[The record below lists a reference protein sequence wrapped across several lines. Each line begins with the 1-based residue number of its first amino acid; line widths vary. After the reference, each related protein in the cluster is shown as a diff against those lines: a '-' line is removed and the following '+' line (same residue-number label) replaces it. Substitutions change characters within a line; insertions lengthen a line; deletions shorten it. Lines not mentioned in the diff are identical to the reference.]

1 MQGYDKIINDLKNN
15 KIYPFYLLHGSE
27 SYFIDRI
34 FDYFKDNIIDDE
46 AKDFD
51 LTIAYGKETSIPKI
65 IESAKRYPLIS
76 KYHLIIVKEAHGLK
90 KEYDPLIKYLDNPQE
105 SSIIVFCHKNKDF
118 DKRSIL
124 YKSALKNGMIFH
136 SNKLKENQA
145 IEWISNQINTFE
157 LSADIKSVHLIH
169 EFLGNNLDRIYQELN
184 KLKIILKNKIINE
197 DIVEKYIGINK
208 DYNHFELINAIG
220 KRDKN
225 KCLEIINYI
234 STNSKTFPLVLTIS
248 MVFQFFKR
256 LLMFHGITDSQNISQ
271 TLGINPFFL
280 KDYKTASFN
289 YNMKSCSKAIEIVY
303 SADLKCK
310 GINSNEN
317 ISKHILVDLINEIF
331 EL

>member
-1 MQGYDKIINDLKNN
+1 MQGQEEIINDLKNN
-15 KIYPFYLLHGSE
+15 KFYPFYLLHGTE
-27 SYFIDRI
+27 SHFIDRI
-34 FDYFKDNIIDDE
+34 SDYFKNNIINDE
-46 AKDFD
+46 AKNFD
-51 LTIAYGKETSIPKI
+51 LTIAYGKETSISKI
-65 IESAKRYPLIS
+65 IEYAKRYPLIS
-76 KYHLIIVKEAHGLK
+76 KYQLIIIKEAHGLK
-90 KEYDPLIKYLDNPQE
+90 KEYDPLIKYLDNPQK
-105 SSIIVFCHKNKDF
+105 SSIIVFCYKNKDF
-118 DKRSIL
+118 DKRSKL

-157 LSADIKSVHLIH
+157 LSANIKSVHLIH

-184 KLKIILKNKIINE
+184 KLKIILKDKTINE

-208 DYNHFELINAIG
+208 DYNNFELINAIG

-225 KCLEIINYI
+225 KCLKIINYI
-234 STNSKTFPLVLTIS
+234 SNNSKTFPLVLTIS

-256 LLMFHGITDSQNISQ
+256 LLMFHGISNSQNISQ

-280 KDYKTASFN
+280 KDYKNASLN
-289 YNMKSCSKAIEIVY
+289 YNMKSCSRAIEIVY
-303 SADLKCK
+303 YADLKSK
-310 GINSNEN
+310 GIHSNEN

>member
-51 LTIAYGKETSIPKI
+51 LTITYGKETSIPKI

-76 KYHLIIVKEAHGLK
+76 KYQLIIVKEAHGLK

-256 LLMFHGITDSQNISQ
+256 LLMFHSITDSQNISQ

>member
-34 FDYFKDNIIDDE
+34 FDYFKDNVIDDE

-76 KYHLIIVKEAHGLK
+76 KYQLIIVKEAHGLK

-256 LLMFHGITDSQNISQ
+256 LLMFHSITDSQNISQ

>member
-76 KYHLIIVKEAHGLK
+76 KYQLIIVKEAHGLK

-157 LSADIKSVHLIH
+157 LSANIKSVHLIH

-256 LLMFHGITDSQNISQ
+256 LLMFHSITDSQNISQ

>member
-1 MQGYDKIINDLKNN
+1 MQGYDKIINDLKNS

-76 KYHLIIVKEAHGLK
+76 KYQLIIVKEAHGLK

-256 LLMFHGITDSQNISQ
+256 LLMFHSITDSQNISQ

>member
-76 KYHLIIVKEAHGLK
+76 KYQLIIVKEAHGLK

-225 KCLEIINYI
+225 KCLKIINYI

-256 LLMFHGITDSQNISQ
+256 LLMFHSITDSQNISQ

>member
-76 KYHLIIVKEAHGLK
+76 KYQLIIVKEAHGLK

-256 LLMFHGITDSQNISQ
+256 LLMFHSITDSQNISQ

>member
-76 KYHLIIVKEAHGLK
+76 KYQLIIVKEAHGLK

-256 LLMFHGITDSQNISQ
+256 LLMFHSINDSQNISQ

>member
-76 KYHLIIVKEAHGLK
+76 KYQLIIVKEAHGLK

-256 LLMFHGITDSQNISQ
+256 LLMFHSINDSQNISQ

-303 SADLKCK
+303 FADLKYK

>member
-1 MQGYDKIINDLKNN
+1 MQGQEEIINDLKNN
-15 KIYPFYLLHGSE
+15 KFYPFYLLHGSE

-76 KYHLIIVKEAHGLK
+76 KYQLIIVKEAHGLK

-256 LLMFHGITDSQNISQ
+256 LLMFHSITDSQNISQ

>member
-76 KYHLIIVKEAHGLK
+76 KYQLIIVKEAHGLK

-197 DIVEKYIGINK
+197 DIIEKYIGINK

-256 LLMFHGITDSQNISQ
+256 LLMFHSITDSQNISQ

>member
-51 LTIAYGKETSIPKI
+51 LTITYGKETSIPKI

-76 KYHLIIVKEAHGLK
+76 KYQLIIVKEAHGLK

-124 YKSALKNGMIFH
+124 YKSALKNGIVFH

-256 LLMFHGITDSQNISQ
+256 LLMFHSITDSQNISQ

>member
-51 LTIAYGKETSIPKI
+51 LTITYGKETSIPKI

-76 KYHLIIVKEAHGLK
+76 KYQLIIVKEAHGLK

-145 IEWISNQINTFE
+145 IEWISNQINAFE

-256 LLMFHGITDSQNISQ
+256 LLMFHSITDSQNISQ

>member
-15 KIYPFYLLHGSE
+15 KVYPFYLLHGSE

-51 LTIAYGKETSIPKI
+51 LTIAYGKEISIPKI

-76 KYHLIIVKEAHGLK
+76 KYQLIIVKEAHGLK

-256 LLMFHGITDSQNISQ
+256 LLMFHSITDSQNISQ

>member
-1 MQGYDKIINDLKNN
+1 MQGQEEIINDLKNN
-15 KIYPFYLLHGSE
+15 KFYPFYLLHGTE

-34 FDYFKDNIIDDE
+34 SDYFKNNIINDE
-46 AKDFD
+46 AKNFD
-51 LTIAYGKETSIPKI
+51 LTIAYGKETSISKI

-76 KYHLIIVKEAHGLK
+76 KYQLIIIKEAHGLK

-184 KLKIILKNKIINE
+184 KLKIILKDKTINE

-208 DYNHFELINAIG
+208 DYNNFELINAIG

-225 KCLEIINYI
+225 KCLKIINYI
-234 STNSKTFPLVLTIS
+234 SNNSKTFPLVLTIS

-256 LLMFHGITDSQNISQ
+256 LLMFHGISNSQNISQ